1 MEVIMIKILCSSIED
16 AQIITEIKTEA
27 YNKEIFKYL
36 KRNGGPPGYDDVDS
50 QIEIVNKF
58 LAYKIMLDNIIIGAF
73 FLIPTKENVMWFED
87 FVIKPEYQGKGYGYQ
102 AMELVEKL
110 YPNIKE
116 WKLTTPVFS
125 IGNQHLYTKFG
136 YQEIKR
142 DKDMIEYSKFIGYN

>member
-1 MEVIMIKILCSSIED
+1 MEVIMIKILRSNIED

-36 KRNGGPPGYDDVDS
+36 NRNGGPPGYDNVDS
-50 QIEIVNKF
+50 QIDIINKF
-58 LAYKIMLDNIIIGAF
+58 LAYKIMLDDIILGAF
-73 FLIPTKENVMWFED
+73 FLVPVKENIMWFED
-87 FVIKPEYQGKGYGYQ
+87 FVIKPEYQGKGYGYH
-102 AMELVEKL
+102 AMGLVEKS

-125 IGNQHLYTKFG
+125 VGNQHLYTKFG

-142 DKDMIEYSKFIGYN
+142 DEDMIEYSKFIEYN